1 MAGPKRRSE
10 ERAASPTIREVD
22 DGGSDVTE
30 TSRLLGP
37 AGYGAGKDGWDN
49 DADFQ
54 HLPWWRRPSVFW
66 LLGPY
71 AVFALAFG
79 GIIVPKLNLILDLV
93 CRQYF
98 ADRQLI
104 DPHFTYKPIVLGSD
118 NPQCNIPQVQRNVAT
133 FMLSLNLVIGGL
145 SAVVLPKL
153 GQLSDRHGRRKL
165 MALASCGGLLSEV
178 ITILCAKYPQ
188 AFDYRWMILGAVF
201 DGITGSFT
209 AGSILS
215 QSYTS
220 DCTPPSK
227 RAVSIGYIHACLFTG
242 LALGPLLAGYFVKW
256 TGTLVSIFYVALGCH
271 VFFILIVRFV
281 LPESLSKRR
290 QLLARDKLAR
300 AEAERERDASGRRP
314 SRPSHNPFE
323 TLKILWPT
331 GPGTSPRLRINLVA
345 LAIADTIIMGSMM
358 AVGNVLM
365 LYSEF
370 KFGWGNFETSR
381 FVSSL
386 SMIRVAV
393 LMVIFPIINY
403 VFRTRPA
410 ARRQRESGAPLVEK
424 NSGADRLDVWVLRFA
439 LVSDVLGCVGYT
451 LSRNQHLFF
460 ASGMVTA
467 VGGLGSATVQAAV
480 TKHVP
485 SARVG
490 QVLGAVGFMQAL
502 SRVVG
507 PAMFNSLYAMTV
519 GTFPQAIFLL
529 LGGLYFVGLVCA
541 FILKPHVHWEDV
553 GEEDEEPSDP
563 TSGRFDD
570 SAAQLLSAAEES
582 NFM

>member
-1 MAGPKRRSE
+1 MAGPKRRGA
-10 ERAASPTIREVD
+10 ERTPSRAIREID
-22 DGGSDVTE
+22 DRDSDVTE
-30 TSRLLGP
+30 TSQLLSP
-37 AGYGAGKDGWDN
+37 DGYEARKDSWDN
-49 DADFQ
+49 DVDFQ

-71 AVFALAFG
+71 AVFTLAFG

-93 CRQYF
+93 CKQYF
-98 ADRQLI
+98 ADQQLI

-118 NPQCNIPQVQRNVAT
+118 NPQCNIPEVQRNVAT

-145 SAVVLPKL
+145 SAIVAPKL
-153 GQLSDRHGRRKL
+153 GHLSDRYGRRKL
-165 MALASCGGLLSEV
+165 MSLASCGGLLSEV

-188 AFDYRWMILGAVF
+188 NFNYRWMILGAVF

-227 RAVSIGYIHACLFTG
+227 RAVSIGYVHACLFTG
-242 LALGPLLAGYFVKW
+242 LALGPLMAGYFVKW
-256 TGTLVSIFYVALGCH
+256 TGELISIFYVALGCH
-271 VFFILIVRFV
+271 AFFIVFVRFV

-290 QLLARDKLAR
+290 QMLAREKLAR
-300 AEAERERDASGRRP
+300 SEAEQDLNERLP
-314 SRPSHNPFE
+314 SRLLHNPFA
-323 TLKILWPT
+323 TFKILWPT

-345 LAIADTIIMGSMM
+345 LAVADTIIMGSMM

-381 FVSSL
+381 FISSL
-386 SMIRVAV
+386 SMIRVVV

-403 VFRTRPA
+403 IFRTRPA
-410 ARRQRESGAPLVEK
+410 ALRRRASGAPLIEA
-424 NSGADRLDVWVLRFA
+424 NSGADNLDVWILRFA
-439 LVSDVLGCVGYT
+439 LTSDVLGCIGYT

-467 VGGLGSATVQAAV
+467 IGGLGSATVQAAV

-485 SARVG
+485 ASRIG

-507 PAMFNSLYAMTV
+507 PVMFNGLYAMTV
-519 GTFPQAIFLL
+519 GTFPQAIFVLL
-529 LGGLYFVGLVCA
+529 VGLFSIGLICA
-541 FILKPHVHWEDV
+541 FILKPHVHWEDL
-553 GEEDEEPSDP
+553 EEEEEPSDR
-563 TSGRFDD
+563 TTGRLGA
-570 SAAQLLSAAEES
+570 SAAQLLSAGEES
-582 NFM
+582 DFI